1 MRHHY
6 FRPGRATPI
15 ARQMRL
21 PLLWIAP
28 AVAALA
34 APAGA
39 GGSVTIGSPLTSAA
53 QVASCG
59 PSTFTNT
66 AVGAGTLQ
74 APYDGVIVR
83 WRMKLQTGGGSFT
96 YKLRVI
102 RPAGGSNYTGAGT
115 GPAQTVPAAGVN
127 VIALPTPLPVKAG
140 DLIAVDCPNG
150 APAASAVNPPAASR
164 LAFFNPFLVDATTRS
179 PNNQLG
185 GEEELVNAD
194 VVGVPAIA
202 SVGPASG
209 STAGGTSVIISGSRL
224 ADVTGVTFGG
234 VAATA
239 VTVVGDNQVTVSA
252 PAHAAGAVDVQA
264 SSAAGTS
271 PVVTGDAFTYVAPPP
286 AISGLSQAHGRWRAR
301 KGTSFAFTLNE
312 QAGVSLAFT
321 QKLAGR
327 RVHGRCVPQ
336 SRRNRTKPACKRT
349 VRRGTLTVSG
359 AAGANKLS
367 FKGLISRSKR
377 LGAGRYTVT
386 IVATSPAGLKS
397 APQ

>member
-1 MRHHY
+1 
-6 FRPGRATPI
+6 
-15 ARQMRL
+15 MRL

-150 APAASAVNPPAASR
+150 APAASAVSPPAASK
-164 LAFFNPFLVDATTRS
+164 LAFFNPFLADAGTKT
-179 PNNQLG
+179 PNNQLA
-185 GEEELVNAD
+185 GEEELINAD
-194 VVGVPAIA
+194 VVGVPAVTSI
-202 SVGPASG
+202 GPASG
-209 STAGGTSVIISGSRL
+209 STAGGTTVTITGSRL
-224 ADVTGVTFGG
+224 ADVTGVSFGA

-239 VTVVGDNQVTVSA
+239 VTVASDGQLTAVA
-252 PAHAAGAVDVQA
+252 PPHAAGAVDVQA
-264 SSAAGTS
+264 TSAAGTS
-271 PVVTGDAFTYVAPPP
+271 PVVAGDAFTYVAPPP
-286 AISGLSQAHGRWRAR
+286 VSPTISKLSQSRRSWKAR
-301 KGTSFAFTLNE
+301 RGTSFAFTLN
-312 QAGVSLAFT
+312 QPASVSLTFT
-321 QKLAGR
+321 QTR
-327 RVHGRCVPQ
+327 RVHGR
-336 SRRNRTKPACKRT
+336 KRSAK
-349 VRRGTLTVSG
+349 RGTLIVSG
-359 AAGANKLS
+359 AAGANRLS
-367 FKGLISRSKR
+367 FKGRISRSKR
-377 LGAGRYTVT
+377 LRPGRYTVT
-386 IVATSPAGLKS
+386 ILATVAGAPKS
-397 APQ
+397 APRTLSFTILK